1 MQCKHVPKYHVKEQ
15 RPDPERAVNVFLEP
29 LPPSFPP
36 LLKER
41 EIPRRRN
48 PAPIPRNVS
57 RTPEAPLSV
66 CGVTTY
72 HIRSRKNHPRFQ
84 IKFPTFP
91 NRHITFALPRVR
103 MSQNISKDIP
113 LPFSATLSPLPK
125 SSFPIPR
132 PPSLPAFQLA
142 SSWLAY

>member
-72 HIRSRKNHPRFQ
+72 HIRSRKNHLQ
-84 IKFPTFP
+84 IKSPTFQ

-103 MSQNISKDIP
+103 TSQNISKDIP
-113 LPFSATLSPLPK
+113 LLFSAPLSPLPK
-125 SSFPIPR
+125 VPIPR